1 MCSSD
6 LKLSEMIANLG
17 VNVISEDIA
26 RGNLFA
32 DFKDF
37 NLEKLA
43 AERNEAA
50 LASQD
55 NNEAYNCQPETY
67 LVKQWAYMNRILK
80 AAQWAA
86 EQGDEIHFV
95 QMTSFGCG
103 PDSFIQDEIRDIM
116 KRHNK
121 PFTLLKIDDVSNIGS
136 LKLRV
141 RSLIESLKGVKEVK
155 SEERRVKNS
164 LALLIIKFKVDS
176 SMFKVIDTHTHFD
189 AEEFDEDRAEAFARA
204 RDAGVGKV
212 FLPAID
218 VKTTHAVLALSRE
231 YPGYAY
237 PMIGLHPEEVKA
249 DWKEQLAEL
258 RKILEE
264 HRMTGN
270 ASQAGSPQFS
280 DLIAI
285 GEVLLYYYWSRE
297 FENEQLEAFEEQ
309 VKWSVETQLPLMIH
323 CRKAQNEMVHLLR
336 KYEKE
341 LPGGVFHCFTG
352 NQKEA
357 EELLSFD
364 NFVLGIGGVSTFK
377 SSHLREDLP
386 AVVPMNRIVLE
397 TDSPYM
403 APVPYRGKRNES
415 AFVVEVM
422 KTLAKAYGVSE
433 EEFARQT
440 NINAESVFRYPYPHY
455 RQ

>member
-1 MCSSD
+1 
-6 LKLSEMIANLG
+6 
-17 VNVISEDIA
+17 
-26 RGNLFA
+26 
-32 DFKDF
+32 
-37 NLEKLA
+37 
-43 AERNEAA
+43 
-50 LASQD
+50 
-55 NNEAYNCQPETY
+55 
-67 LVKQWAYMNRILK
+67 
-80 AAQWAA
+80 
-86 EQGDEIHFV
+86 
-95 QMTSFGCG
+95 
-103 PDSFIQDEIRDIM
+103 
-116 KRHNK
+116 
-121 PFTLLKIDDVSNIGS
+121 
-136 LKLRV
+136 
-141 RSLIESLKGVKEVK
+141 
-155 SEERRVKNS
+155 
-164 LALLIIKFKVDS
+164 
-176 SMFKVIDTHTHFD
+176 MFKVIDTHTHLD
-189 AEEFDEDRAEAFARA
+189 AEEFNEDRAEAFARA
-204 RDAGVGKV
+204 REAGVGKV

-264 HRMTGN
+264 HRMIGN
-270 ASQAGSPQFS
+270 ANPAGDSCNANPAGDSCNANPADDSCNANPADDSCNANPADDSPQIS
-280 DLIAI
+280 DFIAVGEI
-285 GEVLLYYYWSRE
+285 GLDYYWSRE
-297 FENEQLEAFEEQ
+297 FEHEQLEAFEEQ
-309 VKWSVETQLPLMIH
+309 VKWSVETRLPLMIH

-336 KYEKE
+336 QYQRD

-386 AVVPMNRIVLE
+386 AAVPMNRIILE

-415 AFVVEVM
+415 AFVIEVL

-433 EEFARQT
+433 EEFAEQT
-440 NINAESVFRYPYPHY
+440 NKNVESVFHF
-455 RQ
+455 

>member
-1 MCSSD
+1 
-6 LKLSEMIANLG
+6 
-17 VNVISEDIA
+17 
-26 RGNLFA
+26 
-32 DFKDF
+32 
-37 NLEKLA
+37 
-43 AERNEAA
+43 
-50 LASQD
+50 
-55 NNEAYNCQPETY
+55 
-67 LVKQWAYMNRILK
+67 
-80 AAQWAA
+80 
-86 EQGDEIHFV
+86 
-95 QMTSFGCG
+95 
-103 PDSFIQDEIRDIM
+103 
-116 KRHNK
+116 
-121 PFTLLKIDDVSNIGS
+121 
-136 LKLRV
+136 
-141 RSLIESLKGVKEVK
+141 
-155 SEERRVKNS
+155 
-164 LALLIIKFKVDS
+164 
-176 SMFKVIDTHTHFD
+176 MFKVIDTHTHLD

-204 RDAGVGKV
+204 REAGVGKV

-258 RKILEE
+258 RKMQI
-264 HRMTGN
+264 
-270 ASQAGSPQFS
+270 S
-280 DLIAI
+280 DFIAI
-285 GEVLLYYYWSRE
+285 GEIGLDYYWSRE
-297 FENEQLEAFEEQ
+297 FEQEQLEAFEEQ
-309 VKWSVETQLPLMIH
+309 VKWSVETRLPLMIH

-336 KYEKE
+336 QYQKD

-386 AVVPMNRIVLE
+386 AAVPMNRIILE

-415 AFVVEVM
+415 AFVIEVL

-433 EEFARQT
+433 EEFAEQA
-440 NINAESVFRYPYPHY
+440 NKNVESVF
-455 RQ
+455 QLN